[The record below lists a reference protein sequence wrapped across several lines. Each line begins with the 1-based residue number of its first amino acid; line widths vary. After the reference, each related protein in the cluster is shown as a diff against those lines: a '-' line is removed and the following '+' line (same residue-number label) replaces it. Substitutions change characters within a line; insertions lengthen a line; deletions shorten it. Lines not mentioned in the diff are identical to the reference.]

1 MSKHSREVRLG
12 LVMYG
17 GVSLAM
23 YENGVAQELFRATKG
38 ESNGTPGPYDLI
50 KCLIDSD
57 IVVDVLSGASAG
69 GINGIFLG
77 YALANG
83 KDFRVVADLWRN
95 KADILSL
102 VRKPDDKTDTS
113 LMDSQGY
120 YQRELEGCFAEVE
133 KNSFG
138 NP

>member
-1 MSKHSREVRLG
+1 
-12 LVMYG
+12 MYG

-38 ESNGTPGPYDLI
+38 EPGGKPGPYDLI
-50 KCLIDSD
+50 KALIDSD

-83 KDFRVVADLWRN
+83 KDFRVVA
-95 KADILSL
+95 I
-102 VRKPDDKTDTS
+102 
-113 LMDSQGY
+113 
-120 YQRELEGCFAEVE
+120 
-133 KNSFG
+133 FG
-138 NP
+138 GTRRTFFRWYERPTIRPTRR